1 MRKWSFLALFLSFG
15 ALVFLL
21 TTALQGFV
29 QVLWQNV
36 RQKCRIDNRFFVRFL
51 RQNFRI
57 SIRKYSVIVA
67 FLCVGAILSVRQTVG
82 SRQIVNVEL

>member
-1 MRKWSFLALFLSFG
+1 MRKWSFLALTLSFG
-15 ALVFLL
+15 ALEFLL
-21 TTALQGFV
+21 TTAGFV

-36 RQKCRIDNRFFVRFL
+36 RQKCRVDNRFFVRFL

-57 SIRKYSVIVA
+57 SILKYSVIVA
-67 FLCVGAILSVRQTVG
+67 SLCVGAILSVRQTVG

>member
-15 ALVFLL
+15 ALVLLL
-21 TTALQGFV
+21 TTAGFV

-36 RQKCRIDNRFFVRFL
+36 RQKCRVDDRFFVRFL

-67 FLCVGAILSVRQTVG
+67 SLCVGAILSVRQTVG

>member
-1 MRKWSFLALFLSFG
+1 MIVSRFIFEFWRTGVSVDNRRFCPI
-15 ALVFLL
+15 
-21 TTALQGFV
+21 
-29 QVLWQNV
+29 LWQKV
-36 RQKCRIDNRFFVRFL
+36 RQKCRVENRFFVRFL

-67 FLCVGAILSVRQTVG
+67 SLCVGAILSVRQTVG

>member
-1 MRKWSFLALFLSFG
+1 MVVSRFILSFG
-15 ALVFLL
+15 ALVLLL
-21 TTALQGFV
+21 TTAGFV

-36 RQKCRIDNRFFVRFL
+36 RQKCRVDNRFFVRFL

-67 FLCVGAILSVRQTVG
+67 SLCVGAILSVRQTVG